1 MDDKITSDHYELAD
15 AICRKEYEKRFNT
28 DLSKPTGRLFRISN
42 KDDQIKLYSEMAKF
56 WHELGEK
63 YVNKNGL
70 NKIQPLE
77 MAILA
82 ICNNAEHKFC
92 KLLLGF
98 S

>member
-1 MDDKITSDHYELAD
+1 MENKITSDHYELAD

-70 NKIQPLE
+70 NFL
-77 MAILA
+77 
-82 ICNNAEHKFC
+82 KFC
-92 KLLLGF
+92 VCVLIMCLLDFLVLK
-98 S
+98 